1 MPLSVALDHLPDK
14 QSAASYTGAG
24 IATSVGAL
32 SAQEWAAVIGII
44 LGIATFAYNVY
55 DKRKR
60 REEAIKTE
68 AATRRAEYAR
78 AEHFEHARDGETT
91 PHRHQRSGDDDQ
103 RNSETP
109 HG

>member
-1 MPLSVALDHLPDK
+1 MPLTVALDHLPDK

-32 SAQEWAAVIGII
+32 SAQEWAAVIGIV
-44 LGIATFAYNVY
+44 LGVATFVYNVY

-60 REEAIKTE
+60 REATLKTE
-68 AATRRAEYAR
+68 AAKRRAEYAR
-78 AEHFEHARDGETT
+78 AEHFEHARDGDKT

-103 RNSETP
+103 RNSEAP

>member
-14 QSAASYTGAG
+14 QSASSYTGAG

-32 SAQEWAAVIGII
+32 SAQEWAAIIGIM

-60 REEAIKTE
+60 REAALKTE
-68 AATRRAEYAR
+68 EVTRRAEYAR
-78 AEHFEHARDGETT
+78 AEHFEHARDGEST
-91 PHRHQRSGDDDQ
+91 PHRHKRSSDDG
-103 RNSETP
+103 N
-109 HG
+109 